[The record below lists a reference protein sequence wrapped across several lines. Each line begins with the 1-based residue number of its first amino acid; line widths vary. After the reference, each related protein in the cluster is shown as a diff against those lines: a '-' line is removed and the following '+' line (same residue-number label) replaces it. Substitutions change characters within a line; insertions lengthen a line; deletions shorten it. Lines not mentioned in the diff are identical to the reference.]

1 MGPEVFE
8 LEDLLATRVRRRHC
22 VTCASGTD
30 ALQMALMALGVGPG
44 DRVVV
49 PDFTFVA
56 TAEAVR
62 LVGAEPIFADVDPVT

>member
-1 MGPEVFE
+1 MVIGILVLENV
-8 LEDLLATRVRRRHC
+8 EDLLSVRVQRRHC

-30 ALQMALMALGVGPG
+30 ALQMALMALGAGSG

-49 PDFTFVA
+49 PAFTFAA

-62 LVGAEPIFADVDPVT
+62 LGGAEPIFA